1 MNISYRLSVLD
12 DIALYSLLDPAI
24 IPTGVPGHPAVT
36 QSKYR
41 LFFILF
47 SQPIG
52 LRNSRFPILFL
63 SFQLVQPPGP

>member
-36 QSKYR
+36 QSKYG
-41 LFFILF
+41 LFFYIVLTTHWKL
-47 SQPIG
+47 PV
-52 LRNSRFPILFL
+52 PDPL
-63 SFQLVQPPGP
+63 SIISTCTTTRPLV

>member
-24 IPTGVPGHPAVT
+24 IPTGVPGHQAVT
-36 QSKYR
+36 QSKYG

-47 SQPIG
+47 
-52 LRNSRFPILFL
+52 
-63 SFQLVQPPGP
+63 